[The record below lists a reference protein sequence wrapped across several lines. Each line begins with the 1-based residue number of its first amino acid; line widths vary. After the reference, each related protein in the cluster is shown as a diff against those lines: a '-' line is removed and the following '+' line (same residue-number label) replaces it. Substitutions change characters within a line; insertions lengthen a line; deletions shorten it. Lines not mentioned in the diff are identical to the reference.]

1 MSKSTPNFYLFHGE
15 DSLGIEEAVKKIKQG
30 MGENADL
37 NTTEF
42 DGEVASVPEIINAVT
57 SYPFLSDKRLVI
69 VRNLIGYN
77 TRSGA
82 GETGK
87 KAIEQLMDDL
97 PVLPDYARLVMYEGG
112 ELRGNSKFLN
122 FAEKQENGF
131 VRKYEAEKNPIG
143 WIMAR
148 AEREYGVEIE
158 PQAAQALA
166 SVIGDDMRRAD
177 NELAKLVAYADG
189 RPITEEDVAT
199 LTPYVA
205 ETNVF
210 KMVDALAAGRGKLAM
225 RMLHRALMDEIP
237 KSGEMG
243 ATLRMFGL
251 ITRQFRN
258 LIIAKEVAEHGG
270 NASELAK
277 LAKVPPFAAQNLLN
291 QARPFSMEEL
301 EGIYRLMQRYD
312 QDMKVGKIP
321 PMLALDLLVSRLSME

>member
-1 MSKSTPNFYLFHGE
+1 MSKPSPNFYLFHGE

-57 SYPFLSDKRLVI
+57 SFPFLSDKRLVI
-69 VRNLIGYN
+69 VRNLIGYLS
-77 TRSGA
+77 RSGA
-82 GETGK
+82 GDTGK
-87 KAIEQLMDDL
+87 RAIEQLMDDL
-97 PVLPDYARLVMYEGG
+97 PALPDYARLVMYESG
-112 ELRGNSKFLN
+112 ELRANSKFLN
-122 FAEKQENGF
+122 FAEKQTNGF
-131 VRKYEAEKNPIG
+131 VRKYEAEKNPVG

-148 AEREYGVEIE
+148 AEREYGAEIE

-166 SVIGDDMRRAD
+166 SVVGEDMRRAD
-177 NELAKLVAYADG
+177 NELVKLVAYVDG

-210 KMVDALAAGRGKLAM
+210 KMIDALAAGRGKLAM
-225 RMLHRALMDEIP
+225 RMMHRALHDEIP

-258 LIIAKEVAEHGG
+258 LIIAKEVAERRGTSG
-270 NASELAK
+270 ELAK
-277 LAKVPPFAAQNLLN
+277 LARVPPFAAQNLLN

-301 EGIYRLMQRYD
+301 EDIYRLLQRYD

-321 PMLALDLLVSRLSME
+321 PMLALDLLVSRLSVD